1 MKKIKAEM
9 LVILFISAFT
19 VGALVTASLTGSAP
33 NSFLR
38 VAWNFRQKY
47 CKERLF
53 VVFWKKTEACIQ

>member
-9 LVILFISAFT
+9 PAILFISVFT
-19 VGALVTASLTGSAP
+19 MSALVTAALTGSAP

-47 CKERLF
+47 CKEGLF